1 MIRRLF
7 NMEIVLLE
15 KLIELVKDI
24 FSSEDDEII
33 YPIDEYVY
41 YNEYDN

>member
-1 MIRRLF
+1 
-7 NMEIVLLE
+7 MEIILLE

-33 YPIDEYVY
+33 YPIDEYI
-41 YNEYDN
+41 YNSDYDLD

>member
-1 MIRRLF
+1 
-7 NMEIVLLE
+7 MEFVLLE

-33 YPIDEYVY
+33 YPIDEYIY
-41 YNEYDN
+41 YNDYDYDYEILD

>member
-1 MIRRLF
+1 
-7 NMEIVLLE
+7 MECVLLE
-15 KLIELVKDI
+15 KIIEVLKDI

>member
-1 MIRRLF
+1 
-7 NMEIVLLE
+7 MEFVLLE

-33 YPIDEYVY
+33 YPIDEYIY
-41 YNEYDN
+41 HNDYDLD

>member
-1 MIRRLF
+1 
-7 NMEIVLLE
+7 MEFVLLE

-33 YPIDEYVY
+33 YLIDEYIY
-41 YNEYDN
+41 YNDYDYDYEILD